1 MVRVLHWNG
10 KDLPEEL
17 RELPAGRYVLE
28 SVDDVPALDDAEEAG
43 LREGLQELDAGQGRS
58 LEDVRRTIDSVLKR

>member
-17 RELPAGRYVLE
+17 RDLPAGRYVVE
-28 SVDDVPALDDAEEAG
+28 SVDDAPALSAEEEAG
-43 LREGLQELDAGQGRS
+43 LRDAMHALDAGRGRS
-58 LEDVRRTIDSVLKR
+58 LEDVRCTIDAVLKR